1 MRRQSTITTTPARGV
16 RPVRKDAFPYLD
28 TREITS
34 CLLECDFNVSLEL
47 VAKPTS
53 EFVIGLYTH
62 FLETFMGID
71 NIYERAK
78 EQARRR
84 LEGIKNKGNDAA
96 DDDQNGGTNI
106 EEENEIEPS
115 PTDEILTL
123 FRCCRKF
130 FQNIGVDDLA
140 LLDLTRPEAL
150 STKRLLSAVVNYLR
164 FRENISSEY
173 ENLAEEADATTTR
186 IQQLQ
191 DENEARVSQINE
203 LQRRLKY
210 EDDGRSDVPRHELQH
225 VYNYNRKLESKLR
238 QLKATQERLTKQHD
252 DYKTEKSN
260 LANQLYDIGYLC
272 DETTGEIEN
281 LKSFKEKDIG
291 QLTTIVNDLD
301 KEAEGLIKTFVTFDK
316 QFQNLGKTLDTIQVN
331 ELSINTLIRAAED
344 ISRQLTKDESDVFNI
359 RQHNDKLQGI
369 TRESNDLAKQIQTR
383 SEQLAKYEKKY
394 RDLEEQYTKKYET
407 LSQKLKQTNEALDE
421 VMQLNAERNE
431 ENKRTH
437 KLIAKIK
444 QETDDIISNFEKEVK
459 SKEAQLAQL
468 KYLLTSYMERLSKTF
483 SKQSIEVDS

>member
-16 RPVRKDAFPYLD
+16 RPVTKDAFPYLD

-47 VAKPTS
+47 IAKPTS
-53 EFVIGLYTH
+53 DFIIRLYTH

-71 NIYERAK
+71 NLYERAR
-78 EQARRR
+78 ELAMRR
-84 LEGIKNKGNDAA
+84 LEVLKNG
-96 DDDQNGGTNI
+96 DDNASDEGAEQNGGSNL
-106 EEENEIEPS
+106 EENSIEPS
-115 PTDEILTL
+115 ATDEILTL

-130 FQNIGVDDLA
+130 FQNIGVDDFT

-173 ENLAEEADATTTR
+173 EALAEEADSTTTR

-191 DENEARVSQINE
+191 EENEARVSQIHE

-210 EDDGRSDVPRHELQH
+210 EDDGNSDVPRHELQH
-225 VYNYNRKLESKLR
+225 VYNYNKKLESKLR
-238 QLKATQERLTKQHD
+238 QLKSTQERLTKQHD
-252 DYKTEKSN
+252 DYKTEKNS
-260 LANQLYDIGYLC
+260 LATQLYDIGFLC
-272 DETTGEIEN
+272 DETSGEIEN

-301 KEAEGLIKTFVTFDK
+301 KEAEGLIRTFITFEK
-316 QFQNLGKTLDTIQVN
+316 QYQNLGKTLDSIQVN
-331 ELSINTLIRAAED
+331 ELSINNLIRVAED
-344 ISRQLTKDESDVFNI
+344 ISRSLTKDESDVYNI
-359 RQHNDKLQGI
+359 RQQNDKLQDI
-369 TRESNDLAKQIQTR
+369 TRDSNDLAKQIQTR

-394 RDLEEQYTKKYET
+394 RDLEESYTKKYES
-407 LSQKLKQTNEALDE
+407 LSKRLKETNEALDD
-421 VMQLNAERNE
+421 VMRQNAERNE

-437 KLIAKIK
+437 KLISKIK
-444 QETDDIISNFEKEVK
+444 QETDDIISNFEKDFK

-468 KYLLTSYMERLSKTF
+468 KYILTSYMESLTKKF
-483 SKQSIEVDS
+483 SIDSGS